1 MKLKRIAPIL
11 IVVALFA
18 AGLIPLL
25 ALSFYARAGADD
37 FSYAALFVHPTIES
51 GGNIF
56 SILAAAFQTSLYYY
70 ETWQGLYSS
79 AFVLSLEPSVFG
91 EGYYWITTWILLA
104 ISFLAFFALVWAL
117 CKKILKTTSKAWI
130 GIACVTWFFFIQT
143 IPNIYEGLYWFN
155 GAMNYLFFWCLF
167 AFCITAAIN
176 YLTKEG
182 RARIGWLILTCV
194 LAFIVAGG
202 NHVST
207 VGCIVSLF
215 FCALFEAI
223 HHKRAWLFCALFL
236 CVLGLLIVSAAPGT
250 AIRAEALGVD
260 TSSKHA
266 ILNNLVQSIGTS
278 GWWLAEHFGGWFSLS
293 TVAYIVCVLPFAVAV
308 TKRAHATFT
317 LHASFWGWLFTAF
330 VAMFWAQLY
339 LLQVSTKGP
348 GAGRVTDIL
357 YASFVIMVAAFT
369 VLATYARIQKGGSKL
384 KGINFDTER
393 TSACLL
399 CSAGLLAIL
408 FAFNSPLGFTTST
421 WEYAYTDL
429 SDGSAKSYAEEMD
442 SRLPVLNDAS
452 ISHVELAP
460 RTAFPPTI
468 STPDFSSDPTYW
480 ININAANFYHKDSIV
495 LVDKNVDTEEP
506 TL

>member
-1 MKLKRIAPIL
+1 MKLKRIAPVL
-11 IVVALFA
+11 IVAALFV
-18 AGLIPLL
+18 AGIIPLL

-37 FSYAALFVHPTIES
+37 FSYAAPFVRPTIES

-56 SILAAAFQTSLYYY
+56 SILAAAFQTTLYYY

-79 AFVLSLEPSVFG
+79 AFILSLEPSVFG
-91 EGYYWITTWILLA
+91 EGCYWVTTWILLA
-104 ISFLAFFALVWAL
+104 ISFLAFFALIWAL

-182 RARIGWLILTCV
+182 HARFAWLILTCL

-207 VGCIVSLF
+207 VGCIVALLF
-215 FCALFEAI
+215 LALFEAI
-223 HHKRAWLFCALFL
+223 HNKRAWLFCAFIL

-260 TSSKHA
+260 TSSKRA
-266 ILNNLVQSIGTS
+266 IFNNLVQSIGTA

-293 TVAYIVCVLPFAVAV
+293 TVAYIVCVLPFAVSVAR
-308 TKRAHATFT
+308 KAHARFT
-317 LHASFWGWLFTAF
+317 LHASFWGWLSAAF

-348 GAGRVTDIL
+348 GSGRVTDIL
-357 YASFVIMVAAFT
+357 YASFVIMVATFT
-369 VLATYARIQKGGSKL
+369 LLATYALIQKNESKL
-384 KGINFDTER
+384 KGIDFDTER

-429 SDGSAKSYAEEMD
+429 SDGSAKTYAEEMD
-442 SRLPVLNDAS
+442 SRLPVLTDAS
-452 ISHVELAP
+452 SKQVEFTP

-480 ININAANFYHKDSIV
+480 INRNAANFYHKDSIV
-495 LVDKNVDTEEP
+495 LVDENVDAETP
-506 TL
+506 AS